1 MKQSIIISAC
11 LLGRECRYDGGH
23 SQISELDD
31 LDLDFIPVC
40 PEEAGELG
48 IPRSP
53 VELTEIAKDVVEG
66 RGKIINKNGD
76 NVTQQFLDGSKK
88 ELSKLKLSNAKIAVL
103 KSCSPSC
110 GYGQVYDG
118 SFTGNLRKGNGIF
131 SQMCEDEGVKVIS
144 SDNIDLFIKNI
155 TTQE

>member
-23 SQISELDD
+23 SQIPELEH
-31 LDLDFIPVC
+31 LDVELIPVC

-48 IPRSP
+48 IPRP
-53 VELTEIAKDVVEG
+53 PAELTEIAKDVLEG

-76 NVTQQFLDGSKK
+76 NVTQKFLDGSKK
-88 ELSKLKLSNAKIAVL
+88 EISKLKSSNAQIAVL
-103 KSCSPSC
+103 KSKSPSC

-118 SFTGNLRKGNGIF
+118 TFTGNLCKGNGIF

-144 SDNIDLFIKNI
+144 SDHIDSFIKDI
-155 TTQE
+155 TIQE

>member
-23 SQISELDD
+23 SQIPELEH
-31 LDLDFIPVC
+31 LDVELITVC

-48 IPRSP
+48 IPRP
-53 VELTEIAKDVVEG
+53 PAELTEIAKDVLEG

-76 NVTQQFLDGSKK
+76 NVTQKFLDGSKK
-88 ELSKLKLSNAKIAVL
+88 EISKLKSSNAQIAVL
-103 KSCSPSC
+103 KSKSPSC

-118 SFTGNLRKGNGIF
+118 TFTGNLCKGNGIF

-144 SDNIDLFIKNI
+144 SDNIDSFIKDLNSK
-155 TTQE
+155 E

>member
-1 MKQSIIISAC
+1 MKESIIISAC
-11 LLGRECRYDGGH
+11 LLGPKCRYDGGN
-23 SQISELDD
+23 SQISELDH

-48 IPRSP
+48 IPRP
-53 VELTEIAKDVVEG
+53 PAELTEFAKDVVEG

-88 ELSKLKLSNAKIAVL
+88 EISKLKSSNAQIAIL
-103 KSCSPSC
+103 KSRSPSC
-110 GYGQVYDG
+110 GYGQVYEG
-118 SFTGNLRKGNGIF
+118 TFTGNLCKGNGIF

-144 SDNIDLFIKNI
+144 SDHIDSFIKDI
-155 TTQE
+155 TIQE